1 MQYYASSFVIII
13 IIIIFGFNYAKSMM
27 IIMYLALTLDVVE
40 FQYVTFKIPS
50 KNMQLKH
57 SQIQDYTES

>member
-1 MQYYASSFVIII
+1 
-13 IIIIFGFNYAKSMM
+13 MM